1 MSTLKTVLQE
11 AFKDLR
17 IDPALFS
24 QIHQYSAA
32 FVNRN
37 DDHIRF
43 FGGNL
48 LGVYPVRFKS
58 SDKNEW
64 LDDILH
70 IDESDTR
77 EAILR
82 LPSIKENWIR
92 ATDVMNLSCLY
103 LVHAIKVIYQSKLSP
118 IERERV
124 MIDVLMVLHYK
135 FFGSILAHYF
145 KYPADEATALAT
157 YAALSKKFAIKQYGN
172 WYAVLENRCK
182 DIIAENS
189 IHFET
194 IARFDDDEAIIY
206 MITDTQGRLK
216 SIVKKI
222 WAVFEVV
229 RQQNAKILTAGG
241 TIELDGKTIVRDV
254 SRMYTPYRR
263 YLGEIVSERNRFIKP
278 ELVEVIGSA
287 MHTMPEK
294 LLTDVLSYM
303 VDHYQDKRITALL
316 DETMLHA
323 FDYLSND
330 RRAQDR
336 MNDIAALIA
345 KLRAL
350 YMASRST
357 DPALMK
363 MRELGE
369 SIVHSAVVGRSAAV
383 VASVRTGLL
392 LYIVL
397 RTFTMKH
404 YG

>member
-17 IDPALFS
+17 INPELFS
-24 QIHQYSAA
+24 QIHRYSMA

-64 LDDILH
+64 LDDILN

-77 EAILR
+77 EAVLR

-103 LVHAIKVIYQSKLSP
+103 LVHAIKVIYQSKLAP
-118 IERERV
+118 AERERAMV
-124 MIDVLMVLHYK
+124 DVLMVLHYK

-182 DIIAENS
+182 DIVAENS

-194 IARFDDDEAIIY
+194 IERFDDDEAIIY

-222 WAVFEVV
+222 WAVFEIV

-263 YLGEIVSERNRFIKP
+263 YLNEIVAERKRFVKP

-294 LLTDVLSYM
+294 LLTDTLNYM
-303 VDHYQDKRITALL
+303 VDHYQDKRVVALL

-330 RRAQDR
+330 RRAQER
-336 MNDIAALIA
+336 MNDIGALIS

-357 DPALMK
+357 DPALMR
-363 MRELGE
+363 MRTLGE
-369 SIVHSAVVGRSAAV
+369 ALVHDAVVGRSAAV